1 MGRGGGGSGT
11 ASGVGGVVMYLLVE
25 LICLLVELMCLL
37 VELMC
42 LLVELICLLERCNMF
57 VIGYKRHH
65 IITTRFGIHY
75 HNKHITH
82 N

>member
-1 MGRGGGGSGT
+1 MFVGRVDLF
-11 ASGVGGVVMYLLVE
+11 VGRVV
-25 LICLLVELMCLL
+25 
-37 VELMC
+37 MC
-42 LLVELICLLERCNMF
+42 LLVELICLLESYDMI

>member
-1 MGRGGGGSGT
+1 
-11 ASGVGGVVMYLLVE
+11 
-25 LICLLVELMCLL
+25 
-37 VELMC
+37 MC
-42 LLVELICLLERCNMF
+42 LLVELICLLESCDMF

>member
-11 ASGVGGVVMYLLVE
+11 ASGVGGAV
-25 LICLLVELMCLL
+25 MCLL
-37 VELMC
+37 VELMYLLVELLC
-42 LLVELICLLERCNMF
+42 LLVELICLLESCDMF

>member
-1 MGRGGGGSGT
+1 MYLLESCDVF
-11 ASGVGGVVMYLLVE
+11 VGGVVMY
-25 LICLLVELMCLL
+25 LLVELMCLL

-42 LLVELICLLERCNMF
+42 LLESCDMF

>member
-1 MGRGGGGSGT
+1 MFVGRVDVF
-11 ASGVGGVVMYLLVE
+11 VGRVDLFVGRVDLFVGRVVMYLLE
-25 LICLLVELMCLL
+25 SCD
-37 VELMC
+37 
-42 LLVELICLLERCNMF
+42 MF

-65 IITTRFGIHY
+65 IIPTRFGIHY

>member
-25 LICLLVELMCLL
+25 LI
-37 VELMC
+37 C

>member
-1 MGRGGGGSGT
+1 MFVGRVDLF
-11 ASGVGGVVMYLLVE
+11 VGRVVMCLLVELMYLLVE
-25 LICLLVELMCLL
+25 LICLLVEF
-37 VELMC
+37 
-42 LLVELICLLERCNMF
+42 ICLLESCDMF

>member
-1 MGRGGGGSGT
+1 MFVGRVDLF
-11 ASGVGGVVMYLLVE
+11 VGGAVMYLLVE
-25 LICLLVELMCLL
+25 LICLLI
-37 VELMC
+37 ELMC
-42 LLVELICLLERCNMF
+42 LLVELICLLESCDMF

-65 IITTRFGIHY
+65 IITTRFGIHC